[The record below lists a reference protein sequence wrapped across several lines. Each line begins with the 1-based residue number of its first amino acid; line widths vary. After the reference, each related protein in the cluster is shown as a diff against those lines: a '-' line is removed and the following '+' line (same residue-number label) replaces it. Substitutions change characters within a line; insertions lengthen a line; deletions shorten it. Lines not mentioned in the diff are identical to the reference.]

1 MKYQITQLSCY
12 TEQILRNLISGTV
25 HSVYRRTINLT
36 DGKQILSL
44 QADHSPL
51 SPISLI
57 LTLTAE
63 EMGELGIAPGDAV
76 LFKEGSLELR
86 GEASYHFTYTDARR
100 YDLKLQTPLDSR
112 SRALLVSGIRNA
124 LALTGTNG
132 FALLFGRAD
141 ASENGLSLMLL
152 AAKKHIHLTDELCR
166 LGDYPEAAVRLSRL
180 LGLGIG
186 LTPSGDDFLCGVL
199 AGLHMAGNDSHPFT
213 QRLRSELANRL
224 SDTIDISAAF
234 LSCALDQQFS
244 LAVNHLCRL
253 PTAEEILAS
262 FEEIGHSSGTDTLC
276 GILWSL
282 THFPK

>member
-1 MKYQITQLSCY
+1 MKYQITQLSHY
-12 TEQILRNLISGTV
+12 TEQILRNLTSGTV

-44 QADHSPL
+44 QAEHSPL

-63 EMGELGIAPGDAV
+63 EMGGLGIAPGDDV

-86 GEASYHFTYTDARR
+86 GEASYHFTYADARR
-100 YDLKLQTPLDSR
+100 YDLKLPAPLDSR
-112 SRALLVSGIRNA
+112 SLTLLTSGIRNA
-124 LALTGTNG
+124 LALTDTNG
-132 FALLFGRAD
+132 FALLFGSAEALED
-141 ASENGLSLMLL
+141 DLSLMLL
-152 AAKKHIHLTDELCR
+152 AAKKHLLLADELCR
-166 LGDYPEAAVRLSRL
+166 LGDYPEAALRLSRL

-199 AGLHMAGNDSHPFT
+199 AGLHMTGNDRHPFT

-224 SDTIDISAAF
+224 SDTIDLSAAF
-234 LSCALDQQFS
+234 LSCALDLQFS
-244 LAVNHLCRL
+244 LAVNRLYRL
-253 PTAEEILAS
+253 PDACEILAS

-282 THFPK
+282 THFQK